1 MGSLPRDGVSR
12 AQEWAFRGRGC
23 HPQTLPDRSP
33 VSIKSKGCFQ
43 GPGWGL
49 GDMQAPLGASE
60 VPGYRPSCRARL
72 WGAGEAE
79 AGSPALGGTDPW
91 QEALALGWS
100 AEGRRQLAGR
110 TGK

>member
-43 GPGWGL
+43 DTQGGGWG
-49 GDMQAPLGASE
+49 GMQVPLGASE
-60 VPGYRPSCRARL
+60 VPGCRPSCRAQL
-72 WGAGEAE
+72 WGAEEAE
-79 AGSPALGGTDPW
+79 AGSLALGGTDPC
-91 QEALALGWS
+91 S
-100 AEGRRQLAGR
+100 
-110 TGK
+110 